1 MAPALALH
9 KNDFCF
15 MVICIFINE
24 YFNLRAQSYNILRA
38 CVCNNSPDTC
48 NSTPLND
55 FYPRKSDTIRG
66 YMFVMDRPAQRIEYR
81 FSCRVADTE
90 SRVFQAGFAGFPFE
104 FKSQNALLTGG
115 QLLEKRNYEAFH
127 NFFDHEGSKRYCQL
141 AQGDHLGISRSH
153 HSQAL
158 PGRAEQKDLFL
169 RGRSGCHTNC

>member
-1 MAPALALH
+1 
-9 KNDFCF
+9 

-24 YFNLRAQSYNILRA
+24 YFNLRVQSYNILRA

-55 FYPRKSDTIRG
+55 FYPRKSDTTIRG
-66 YMFVMDRPAQRIEYR
+66 YMFVMDLEGYPGI
-81 FSCRVADTE
+81 SCVERTRLPD
-90 SRVFQAGFAGFPFE
+90 GFAGFPFE

-169 RGRSGCHTNC
+169 RGRSGCHTN